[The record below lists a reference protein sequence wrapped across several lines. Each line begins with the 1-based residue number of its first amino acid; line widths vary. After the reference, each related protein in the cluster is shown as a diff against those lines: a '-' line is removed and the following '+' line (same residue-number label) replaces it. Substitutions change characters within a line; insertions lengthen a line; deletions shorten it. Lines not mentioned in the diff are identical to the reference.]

1 MNGRKHTLE
10 LGNGVCDGLNKIVL
24 FYANKNCLIFIVVKI
39 VLFLY
44 IKIDTAV
51 KHKNSRQNGR
61 EGLVLVQGEWNEIS
75 AGSEY
80 GSTLR

>member
-24 FYANKNCLIFIVVKI
+24 FYANKNCLIFTVV
-39 VLFLY
+39 
-44 IKIDTAV
+44 KIDTAV

-75 AGSEY
+75 AGSKY
-80 GSTLR
+80 GSTL